1 MNWRT
6 LPLLILTL
14 LLGLLVWQ
22 AWRVWLHRWRLRRLA
37 QFECPSWMLQSL
49 RQTYPQLRPQDL
61 KQVQDG
67 LRQFLRICLQARGCQ
82 VAMPSQVVD
91 ALWHA
96 LILDT
101 RRYQHLC
108 RQVFGRVLHHTPA
121 QAMSTRDPRNEPLRR
136 AWRLACRDE
145 GLNPQN
151 ALHLPLLFALDTT
164 LAIPGGFRYVPDCG
178 AKGSQD
184 SHCGNS
190 LGCSSSACSGSDS
203 GCSSDGGGD
212 GGGCGGGGGD

>member
-67 LRQFLRICLQARGCQ
+67 LRQFLRICLQARGRQ

-101 RRYQHLC
+101 RLYQHLC

-121 QAMSTRDPRNEPLRR
+121 QAMSTRDHRNEPLRR

-151 ALHLPLLFALDTT
+151 PEPPKRPASTPAVCPGHHLGHSGWLSVCAGLWRQGQSGQPLRQQ
-164 LAIPGGFRYVPDCG
+164 PGLQQQCLQWQR
-178 AKGSQD
+178 QW
-184 SHCGNS
+184 
-190 LGCSSSACSGSDS
+190 LQ
-203 GCSSDGGGD
+203 
-212 GGGCGGGGGD
+212 